1 MNYTTIREIQKYK
14 ISFSQNVHDYDFYDS
29 ESLVDNF
36 LLNVEN
42 RVKRF
47 ELGDFVI
54 KCGFSIENVQ
64 PSLFENE
71 EPIVNSR
78 YWSMDPNH
86 LVTISISV

>member
-29 ESLVDNF
+29 ESLIDNF

-42 RVKRF
+42 RVKRS